1 MARVVSGSEND
12 LKATDHGFWAAMDEW
27 EPEPI
32 SLDFNRRLYDRVRTI
47 ESKKSLRLIPHLS
60 AIILFVLLMLFT
72 SSTRQDTSGKGDLLL
87 GESERASVVAE
98 PRSMA
103 QVLADL
109 NMLQTLNSAEPL

>member
-1 MARVVSGSEND
+1 VSGIEND
-12 LKATDHGFWAAMDEW
+12 RKATDHGFWVAMDEW

-47 ESKKSLRLIPHLS
+47 ESQKSLRAVPHLS

-72 SSTRQDTSGKGDLLL
+72 SSTRQTPDGNGDALSDESGA
-87 GESERASVVAE
+87 ASVVPE
-98 PRSMA
+98 PEHNSMA